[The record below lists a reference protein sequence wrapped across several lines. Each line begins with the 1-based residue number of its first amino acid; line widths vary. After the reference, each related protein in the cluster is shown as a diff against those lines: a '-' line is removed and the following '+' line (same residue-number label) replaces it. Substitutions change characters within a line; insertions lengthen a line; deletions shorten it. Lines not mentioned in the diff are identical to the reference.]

1 MAKEIK
7 NRTKEANKIVKQYA
21 KGAVGVG
28 IVPLPL
34 LDLALLS
41 GIQLSMIHRLAQLY
55 KVQFSENLAQP
66 AIAALLGGAIP
77 VSFSLNLASF
87 VKHLSGYGLV
97 AGMAGT
103 AFFGS
108 ASTVA
113 VGKVFIQ
120 HFESGGTL
128 LNFKP
133 EQVRAYY
140 AQQFEENEEQMRK
153 SFAGIRP

>member
-1 MAKEIK
+1 MKEIK
-7 NRTKEANKIVKQYA
+7 NRTNEANEIVKHYA

-66 AIAALLGGAIP
+66 AIAALLGSTIP

-87 VKHLSGYGLV
+87 VKGVSGYGLAV
-97 AGMAGT
+97 GMAST
-103 AFFGS
+103 ALFGS
-108 ASTVA
+108 ASTYA

-128 LNFKP
+128 LNFDP
-133 EQVRAYY
+133 QQVKDYY
-140 AQQFEENEEQMRK
+140 AEQFEKNEEQMRK